1 MACRLHNLHDKALA
15 IDLRGGEVLMLAPN
29 STSRAIV
36 EESLYDNHHL
46 PEWERAGW
54 IRRLPARM
62 DDVIADLSARPD
74 DPHREAYETWRAETK
89 AKAAESAKAY
99 AEPSAEHADAKNAA
113 QTASKK
119 AEKKAEK

>member
-62 DDVIADLSARPD
+62 DDVIADLRARPD
-74 DPHREAYETWRAETK
+74 DPHREDYEASRAEAKT
-89 AKAAESAKAY
+89 KAAETAKISAD
-99 AEPSAEHADAKNAA
+99 PSAEDEDK
-113 QTASKK
+113 QKTARIAPVKS
-119 AEKKAEK
+119 EKKAEK